1 MDALKFIEER
11 NRMCDYYRGG
21 DALSG
26 CAECP
31 AFQMACSSVKLVA
44 AEYIDAV
51 EQWSREHPRKTRQD
65 VFLGQ
70 WPRAPRGKENVLV
83 VCPKQVDVNS
93 SCVSNDGGKQHF
105 KDCGD
110 CFREFWMQE
119 VE

>member
-1 MDALKFIEER
+1 MDAVEFIEER

-21 DALSG
+21 NALSG

-65 VFLGQ
+65 VFLEQ
-70 WPRAPRGKENVLV
+70 WPNAAVYGDGVLA
-83 VCPKQVDVNS
+83 VCPCRVDKTATER
-93 SCVSNDGGKQHF
+93 CAGTA
-105 KDCGD
+105 CGD
-110 CFREFWMQE
+110 CRREFWMQE
-119 VE
+119 AE

>member
-21 DALSG
+21 NALSG

-31 AFQMACSSVKLVA
+31 AFQMACSSVKLVS

-51 EQWSREHPRKTRQD
+51 EQWSNEHPRKTRQD
-65 VFLGQ
+65 VFMAHYPDAALDDG
-70 WPRAPRGKENVLV
+70 VLR
-83 VCPKQVDVNS
+83 VCPRNVHKSDEINCNNTTCYFCKRV
-93 SCVSNDGGKQHF
+93 
-105 KDCGD
+105 
-110 CFREFWMQE
+110 FWMQE